1 MNHHEFREIRLR
13 LGWSLSEM
21 ARRMGCHQTLI
32 LKWESNHEIP
42 DQEVVRQYMSLQ
54 SFVDE
59 QAERTR
65 QMPLAE
71 SLLKDEQLSQCSQ
84 EEVIAWELSADSDSE
99 DSDPDSN

>member
-1 MNHHEFREIRLR
+1 MNHLELRELRLR
-13 LGWSLSEM
+13 LGWSLAEM
-21 ARRMGCHQTLI
+21 SRRMGCHQSLV
-32 LKWESNHEIP
+32 LKWESNHQNPDPEII
-42 DQEVVRQYMSLQ
+42 RQYLSLR

-84 EEVIAWELSADSDSE
+84 EEVIEWEKLT
-99 DSDPDSN
+99 DSDPEDNDPQSE